1 LPDHDAASPP
11 SRNTTS
17 VVSFE
22 VFGFQEISAA
32 NFARVVDVDEVVVD
46 VDEVVVDVDEVV
58 EEDVDAP

>member
-32 NFARVVDVDEVVVD
+32 NFARVVVVVD